1 MMKSILKLWGVIS
14 LVMGVSQLIL
24 TLSAAATP
32 ARFNPGST
40 GTPEWIGMG
49 VICLGLAHVITQ
61 LEQLNQ
67 NNEEE
72 NTQRKD

>member
-14 LVMGVSQLIL
+14 LVMGISQLIL
-24 TLSAAATP
+24 TLYAAATP

-40 GTPEWIGMG
+40 GAPEWIGMC

-72 NTQRKD
+72 NTQRKE

>member
-24 TLSAAATP
+24 TLYAAATP

-67 NNEEE
+67 NNKEKDM
-72 NTQRKD
+72 QRKD